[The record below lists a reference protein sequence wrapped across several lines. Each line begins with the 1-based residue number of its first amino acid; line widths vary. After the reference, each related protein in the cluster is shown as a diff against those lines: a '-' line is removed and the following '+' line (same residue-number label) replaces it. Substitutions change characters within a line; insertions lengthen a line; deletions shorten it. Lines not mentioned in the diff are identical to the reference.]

1 MATPIKELPLESPDP
16 LGFLASI
23 RQHLGEIEGH
33 QKELHALV
41 KALVGPERALD
52 PVERRKQ
59 AEGGKW
65 TPYTV
70 RSFALDTARTDVAI
84 PVEGDFIHAW
94 TDGAYAG
101 IGVRFNK
108 LDNDVVYFQRR
119 NPIYGFGFW
128 QLFLTHTAQAG
139 RTLDLLIGR
148 DASVYAETNQWEQR
162 VSVRGATTLHR
173 NAITAVDKIAAPV
186 AMTSGATA
194 ATGGSLAA
202 STTYNM
208 VASAYNR
215 WGVTAVP
222 AVLGQATGAG
232 APSTHVVKGTLAQVT
247 GADGYD
253 LFMGTPAAPLW
264 VDRITEAERASAN
277 GVEITAVGTHQA
289 GAALGAGVIQFNV
302 VGTGVAS
309 TSANFAQN
317 NAYTPA
323 AAGITA
329 IDCSGYE
336 KMMVMVKLALTDLRS
351 APSLSIVPFVRNE
364 LSTDDWHAD
373 SIGILSLL
381 GALGQPLVGELALD
395 VRAAANV
402 KLLIDT
408 IAGQGAAASIWYAL
422 TR

>member
-1 MATPIKELPLESPDP
+1 MLRNTKALTAAENIDIGLREGNALLVQLTGTGAPDGTVDFQGTIDGLTYTNTPYVRKNSITAAKSVAQLSSITTATTYILLPPLTQVRIAVAALTSGTITVVYREIEYYLPL
-16 LGFLASI
+16 
-23 RQHLGEIEGH
+23 GEQG
-33 QKELHALV
+33 V
-41 KALVGPERALD
+41 
-52 PVERRKQ
+52 
-59 AEGGKW
+59 
-65 TPYTV
+65 
-70 RSFALDTARTDVAI
+70 SARGT
-84 PVEGDFIHAW
+84 
-94 TDGAYAG
+94 
-101 IGVRFNK
+101 
-108 LDNDVVYFQRR
+108 
-119 NPIYGFGFW
+119 
-128 QLFLTHTAQAG
+128 
-139 RTLDLLIGR
+139 
-148 DASVYAETNQWEQR
+148 
-162 VSVRGATTLHR
+162 TTLHR
-173 NAITAVDKIAAPV
+173 DAITAVDKLAAPV